1 MKSITNRS
9 KDKILSNIREANKK
23 RVDLPILEGLGV
35 DFDDKIAHFA
45 DMLASVGGELIDSS
59 EDIGTVVERLYPDVK
74 KIATTEIGLIE
85 GAIDPNK
92 LEDSHL
98 LDGIE
103 LAIVK
108 AEFGV
113 AENGAVWVQNPLDRH
128 KALYFIAK
136 HILFILDREKIVSSM
151 HEAYKMIEFNDSRFG
166 VFISG
171 PSKTADIEQSLVIGA
186 HGAISSRVLLV

>member
-1 MKSITNRS
+1 MKSIANRS

-45 DMLASVGGELIDSS
+45 DTLASVGGELIDSP
-59 EDIGTVVERLYPDVK
+59 EDINTIVKRLYPDVK

-92 LEDSHL
+92 LEDPHL